1 MVMFKEMREE
11 TIWELWISNPF
22 RENSFDDFK
31 AEIDQKTEEHSLS
44 KSEKEAN
51 ALQGMNDA
59 LATLGGDFIGN

>member
-1 MVMFKEMREE
+1 MREE

-51 ALQGMNDA
+51 ALLGMNDA
-59 LATLGGDFIGN
+59 LAMLGGDFIGN

>member
-59 LATLGGDFIGN
+59 LAMLGGDFIGN